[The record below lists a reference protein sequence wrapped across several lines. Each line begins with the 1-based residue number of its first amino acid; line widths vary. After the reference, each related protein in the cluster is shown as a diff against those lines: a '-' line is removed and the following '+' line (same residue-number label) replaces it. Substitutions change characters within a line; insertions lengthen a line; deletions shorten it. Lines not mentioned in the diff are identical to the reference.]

1 MCCIHSECP
10 RVDVYAVAPGQVR
23 HQRPLLR
30 VARALWLAG
39 QSTIKK
45 RNGAEAK
52 PAMDAHK
59 VQMMTVERKRPLVM
73 PPGSELGEEQA
84 LPDVNL
90 AMFLRL
96 AAKFNLY
103 AVSLEEVKQRLMRR
117 LSPALQMPKSQMDP
131 YQINLRIEGPW
142 PIQAFQQMLSS
153 WALLANA
160 VKQSGTTRWMWF
172 LAMDQPVVLGK
183 TFPMD
188 DHPSGHFL
196 AKLFRPKTAVAARA
210 VTFMYTPAFLML
222 VDRPDRSQYLWLRCN
237 VSTLGE
243 QGSMDYTKPKKL
255 PKLMAPKDR
264 RWEEAYMAMRW
275 SGYEEKDLMLMR
287 SIGKLCLRLFK
298 QLKPLLTM
306 TDLLTSVMSGAV
318 PHLQQAAAAPAAAA
332 PATAAPA
339 SAKSEME
346 MEMVEAAPHEVA
358 QPDSSGP
365 IHRAHPSLDE
375 ELFSL

>member
-142 PIQAFQQMLSS
+142 PIQAFQQMLSCRCH
-153 WALLANA
+153 AYLMTLRA
-160 VKQSGTTRWMWF
+160 TT
-172 LAMDQPVVLGK
+172 Q
-183 TFPMD
+183 
-188 DHPSGHFL
+188 
-196 AKLFRPKTAVAARA
+196 
-210 VTFMYTPAFLML
+210 
-222 VDRPDRSQYLWLRCN
+222 
-237 VSTLGE
+237 
-243 QGSMDYTKPKKL
+243 
-255 PKLMAPKDR
+255 
-264 RWEEAYMAMRW
+264 
-275 SGYEEKDLMLMR
+275 
-287 SIGKLCLRLFK
+287 I
-298 QLKPLLTM
+298 
-306 TDLLTSVMSGAV
+306 VMS
-318 PHLQQAAAAPAAAA
+318 L
-332 PATAAPA
+332 ATACEWSACGAIRNLVPA
-339 SAKSEME
+339 RTC
-346 MEMVEAAPHEVA
+346 VA
-358 QPDSSGP
+358 
-365 IHRAHPSLDE
+365 IE
-375 ELFSL
+375 